1 MKPSSC
7 FGYCALKSLQS
18 LWFCTLAQQKS
29 LHLMPR
35 CPSYA
40 LLWRNESRMLY
51 WRAIS
56 KEIFTDIKFR
66 WQASR
71 ADPIALKALYLA
83 KHSASLLLPLPLSL
97 HSSPCTRCWK
107 TPVSASNQIE
117 DIVISNYF
125 RPLIGYLNYKYHIK
139 QQIPGQALFIEIF
152 LFPF

>member
-1 MKPSSC
+1 MNPSSC
-7 FGYCALKSLQS
+7 FGYCALESLQS

-97 HSSPCTRCWK
+97 HSSPCIRCWK

-125 RPLIGYLNYKYHIK
+125 RPLIGYLNYNLTLNSK
-139 QQIPGQALFIEIF
+139 
-152 LFPF
+152 FPARPCL